1 MEVYKPITDNTFWK
15 YKYAPFKIE
24 DIDINKSKLYPIKK
38 CLEDKIIIDKNEY
51 YNSNNN
57 TNLFHDNLNKF
68 ENIMRSDD
76 SNNKFQDRIN
86 INLKDKK
93 TLNINTDLGKRKNF

>member
-1 MEVYKPITDNTFWK
+1 MDFYNYLQSKNVKELQDLYVYASEYQKNI
-15 YKYAPFKIE
+15 
-24 DIDINKSKLYPIKK
+24 IKK
-38 CLEDKIIIDKNEY
+38 CLEDKIIINKNEY
-51 YNSNNN
+51 YNNNNN

-68 ENIMRSDD
+68 ENIIRNDN

-93 TLNINTDLGKRKNF
+93 TPDINTDLGRRKNF

>member
-1 MEVYKPITDNTFWK
+1 MDFYNYLQSKTVKELQDLYVYASEYQKNI
-15 YKYAPFKIE
+15 
-24 DIDINKSKLYPIKK
+24 IKK

-51 YNSNNN
+51 YNSNSN

>member
-1 MEVYKPITDNTFWK
+1 MDFYNYLQSKTVKELQDLYVYASEYQKNI
-15 YKYAPFKIE
+15 
-24 DIDINKSKLYPIKK
+24 IKK

-68 ENIMRSDD
+68 ENIMRNDD

>member
-1 MEVYKPITDNTFWK
+1 MDFYDYLQSKTVKELQDLYVYATEYQK
-15 YKYAPFKIE
+15 YI
-24 DIDINKSKLYPIKK
+24 IKK
-38 CLEDKIIIDKNEY
+38 CLEDKIIINKNEY

-57 TNLFHDNLNKF
+57 TNLFHNNLNKF
-68 ENIMRSDD
+68 ENIIRSDN

-93 TLNINTDLGKRKNF
+93 TLNTDLGKRKNF

>member
-1 MEVYKPITDNTFWK
+1 MDFYNYLQSKTVKELQDLYVYASEYQKNI
-15 YKYAPFKIE
+15 
-24 DIDINKSKLYPIKK
+24 IKK

-68 ENIMRSDD
+68 ENIMRNDN

>member
-1 MEVYKPITDNTFWK
+1 MDFYNYLQSKTVKELQDLYVYASEYQKNI
-15 YKYAPFKIE
+15 
-24 DIDINKSKLYPIKK
+24 IKK
-38 CLEDKIIIDKNEY
+38 CLEDKIIINKNEY

-68 ENIMRSDD
+68 EHIMRNDD

-93 TLNINTDLGKRKNF
+93 TPDTNTDLGKRKNF

>member
-1 MEVYKPITDNTFWK
+1 MDFYNYLQSKTVKELQDLYVYASEYQKNI
-15 YKYAPFKIE
+15 
-24 DIDINKSKLYPIKK
+24 IKK

>member
-1 MEVYKPITDNTFWK
+1 MDFYNYLQSKTVKELQDLYVYASEYQKNI
-15 YKYAPFKIE
+15 
-24 DIDINKSKLYPIKK
+24 IKK

-68 ENIMRSDD
+68 ENIMRNDN

-93 TLNINTDLGKRKNF
+93 TPDINTDLGKRKNF